1 MLLTSITSGQLIS
14 RRGRYRVF
22 PIAGTAV
29 MAAGLFLLSRM
40 DVTTTVAQ
48 ASLYMLVLGLGF
60 GCVMQVLVIAVQN
73 SVDYRDLGVATSGT
87 TLFRLIGG
95 SLGTALFG
103 AIFASR
109 LGVHVA
115 AALATGTVLPPT
127 STISPQSIAR
137 LPPDARAVY
146 IEAFTA
152 SLNVVFL
159 AAAAITLIAFVL
171 TWFVPEHALRDTI
184 AVVAQDVGRET
195 GDLFPMPTDA
205 SAEDRM
211 ERSLSLLAERD
222 ARRGDGSVDGV

>member
-1 MLLTSITSGQLIS
+1 
-14 RRGRYRVF
+14 
-22 PIAGTAV
+22 
-29 MAAGLFLLSRM
+29 
-40 DVTTTVAQ
+40 
-48 ASLYMLVLGLGF
+48 
-60 GCVMQVLVIAVQN
+60 
-73 SVDYRDLGVATSGT
+73 
-87 TLFRLIGG
+87 LIGG

-109 LGVHVA
+109 LGAHVA

-137 LPPDARAVY
+137 LAPDARAVY

-152 SLNVVFL
+152 SHNVVFL
-159 AAAAITLIAFVL
+159 VAAAITLIAFVL

-205 SAEDRM
+205 CAEVRM